1 MIAILM
7 ETMHAIFQTIK
18 KGQRML
24 SYNLLKCTMV
34 TLSKAI
40 VFSNILHAS
49 TTIFLKH
56 TILTIVVKENF
67 GDIEG

>member
-1 MIAILM
+1 M

-24 SYNLLKCTMV
+24 SYNLLKYTMV
-34 TLSKAI
+34 TLSNAI
-40 VFSNILHAS
+40 AFSNILHAS

-56 TILTIVVKENF
+56 TI
-67 GDIEG
+67 